1 MKWLSYLF
9 LSNDVKACWV
19 GNAECIL
26 CKFYAWVCSREK
38 DYSSFIS
45 PLQLIII
52 HKIHLKCQDCTPHYT
67 WQKHRRLIH
76 PIWQKHCILLHPTWQ
91 KHRSLIHPTWQ
102 KHRSLL
108 HPTWQ
113 KHKSTVVW
121 STQPDKS
128 TIVFSTLPDKSTI
141 VCSTLPDKST
151 IACSPPHALVPRDV
165 DTSRTQTCTRTH
177 IHM

>member
-1 MKWLSYLF
+1 MIYSNSQLTAKDEMAILF
-9 LSNDVKACWV
+9 VLSNDVKACWV

-76 PIWQKHCILLHPTWQ
+76 PTWQ
-91 KHRSLIHPTWQ
+91 KL
-102 KHRSLL
+102 RSLL

-128 TIVFSTLPDKSTI
+128 TIVFSPLPDKSTI

>member
-1 MKWLSYLF
+1 MIYSNSQLTAKDEMAILF
-9 LSNDVKACWV
+9 VLSNDVKACWV

-67 WQKHRRLIH
+67 WQKHRR
-76 PIWQKHCILLHPTWQ
+76 
-91 KHRSLIHPTWQ
+91 LIHPTWQ

>member
-1 MKWLSYLF
+1 MIYSNSQLTAKDEMAILF
-9 LSNDVKACWV
+9 VLSNDVKACWV

-67 WQKHRRLIH
+67 WQKHRRLI
-76 PIWQKHCILLHPTWQ
+76 
-91 KHRSLIHPTWQ
+91 
-102 KHRSLL
+102 